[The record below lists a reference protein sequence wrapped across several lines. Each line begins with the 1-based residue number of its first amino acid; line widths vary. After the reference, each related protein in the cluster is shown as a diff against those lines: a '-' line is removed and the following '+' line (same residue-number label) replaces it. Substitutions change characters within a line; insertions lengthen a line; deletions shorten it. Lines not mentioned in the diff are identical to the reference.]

1 MDRETP
7 VPPWPHWF
15 RLLCCGL
22 VAAIVLGMTYRTL
35 EDATST
41 RAALQGVVGIAVLC
55 LLSGYLYVSKTR
67 WRDRNALSGLALLAC
82 LAITVGILAAF
93 VPDSQWLDREFVI
106 VLGVGLLLAIALI
119 LSRFVSLSGRVFGV
133 VVSAVGI
140 GIIGLY
146 TSGYWEATG
155 RRNPFVVGAICLLIG
170 LLYVIKPDA
179 MAELERRAGD
189 READ

>member
-1 MDRETP
+1 MDRGTP
-7 VPPWPHWF
+7 APPWPRWF
-15 RLLCCGL
+15 RFLCYGL
-22 VAAIVLGMTYRTL
+22 VAVIVLGMTYRTL
-35 EDATST
+35 EGATST
-41 RAALQGVVGIAVLC
+41 RAALQGVGGIAVLC
-55 LLSGYLYVSKTR
+55 LLLGYLYVSKTR

-93 VPDSQWLDREFVI
+93 APDSQWLDRELV
-106 VLGVGLLLAIALI
+106 VGFGAGALLALALI
-119 LSRFVSLSGRVFGV
+119 LSRFISLSGRVFGV

-146 TSGYWEATG
+146 TAGHWEATG
-155 RRNPFVVGAICLLIG
+155 RRNPFVAGAICLLVG

-179 MAELERRAGD
+179 MAELERQARD

>member
-1 MDRETP
+1 MDRGTP
-7 VPPWPHWF
+7 APPWPRWF
-15 RLLCCGL
+15 RLVCYGL
-22 VAAIVLGMTYRTL
+22 VAVILLGMTYRTL

-41 RAALQGVVGIAVLC
+41 RAVLQGVGGIAVLC
-55 LLSGYLYVSKTR
+55 LLLGYLYVSKTR

-82 LAITVGILAAF
+82 LGITVGILAALA
-93 VPDSQWLDREFVI
+93 PDSQWLDREFVV
-106 VLGVGLLLAIALI
+106 VLGAGILLALALI
-119 LSRFVSLSGRVFGV
+119 LSRFISLSGRVFGV

-146 TSGYWEATG
+146 TAGYWEAAG
-155 RRNPFVVGAICLLIG
+155 RRNPFVAGAICLLIG

-179 MAELERRAGD
+179 MAELERQARD